1 MSLPD
6 SQTILVTGANGYLAL
21 HVIDQL
27 VKNGYNVRG
36 SVRSKKADEKVR
48 STFPNEYGGKVK
60 TFFVKDLTNPEDFAG
75 AFEDITGVIHA
86 ASPAPSNVEDA
97 VRDMLD
103 PAIKGATSILEAA
116 KRYASPSFKR
126 VVHTSSFSANLDIA
140 KGPRAG
146 YVYKDSDWNPI
157 TLEEAAK
164 LKDPISLYIA
174 SKALS
179 ERAVWDWVAKQN
191 SCFDVVSLNPSNVFG
206 PHLES
211 IGTLDE
217 VRSTARLLWQL
228 IDAKE
233 IPELEYAGCV
243 DVRDTAAML
252 VAALEA
258 PAAGGR
264 RFLLAH
270 HFDWQTAA
278 DLAREALPDEIKRRI
293 PIGKPG
299 SGRDEA
305 EANMYQIDG
314 SRAADV
320 LGVGY
325 RPLLDTVRDTLVQLM
340 EAEK

>member
-1 MSLPD
+1 MNSAGRFRHFL
-6 SQTILVTGANGYLAL
+6 S
-21 HVIDQL
+21 
-27 VKNGYNVRG
+27 
-36 SVRSKKADEKVR
+36 
-48 STFPNEYGGKVK
+48 
-60 TFFVKDLTNPEDFAG
+60 KDLTNPEDFAG
-75 AFEDITGVIHA
+75 AFEDITGVIHV

-126 VVHTSSFSANLDIA
+126 V
-140 KGPRAG
+140 
-146 YVYKDSDWNPI
+146 NPI
-157 TLEEAAK
+157 SLEEAAK
-164 LKDPISLYIA
+164 LKDPIPLHIA

-191 SCFDVVSLNPSNVFG
+191 SRFDVVSLNPSNVFG

-217 VRSTARLLWQL
+217 VRSTARMLWQL

-258 PAAGGR
+258 PGAGGR

-278 DLAREALPDEIKRRI
+278 DLARECLPDEIKRRI

-314 SRAADV
+314 SRAVDV